1 MAEHFISDVEDSGT
15 DVLLHVLLLLL
26 LSLCDEVD
34 LANPEFDIDGS
45 VAEWSGLIES
55 TNRVLTILNFLV
67 EDVGILEA
75 RGIVSFGCQLDRDD
89 FTERSE

>member
-1 MAEHFISDVEDSGT
+1 MAEHFISDVDDSGT

-26 LSLCDEVD
+26 LSLSDEVD
-34 LANPEFDIDGS
+34 LAHPELDIDGS
-45 VAEWSGLIES
+45 IAEWSGLIES

-75 RGIVSFGCQLDRDD
+75 GSIVSLRCQLD
-89 FTERSE
+89 

>member
-1 MAEHFISDVEDSGT
+1 MAEHFISDVKDSGA

-26 LSLCDEVD
+26 LSLSDEVD
-34 LANPEFDIDGS
+34 LAHPELDIDGS

-55 TNRVLTILNFLV
+55 TNRVLTTLNFLV

-75 RGIVSFGCQLDRDD
+75 RGIVSLRCQLD
-89 FTERSE
+89 